1 MIRRKKMI
9 PFHYGVYGL
18 RGNNGGRGG
27 APQKIPS
34 IFTIQKKKKYILFF
48 FLL

>member
-18 RGNNGGRGG
+18 RGNNGGG
-27 APQKIPS
+27 AQKIPS
-34 IFTIQKKKKYILFF
+34 IFTIQKKKKYI
-48 FLL
+48 